1 MGLRFSERWV
11 SIASALNIPE
21 ETRPSR
27 KIGGQRRGASSRLS
41 QSSVSW
47 SNLVAGPTAEAET
60 PVIPADL
67 VLVIAPIQYAC
78 GFLFSTFHYDDLALF
93 VDA

>member
-1 MGLRFSERWV
+1 MCLHFSERWV

-41 QSSVSW
+41 QSSVSC
-47 SNLVAGPTAEAET
+47 SKLVAGPTAEAET
-60 PVIPADL
+60 P
-67 VLVIAPIQYAC
+67 IAPIQYAC
-78 GFLFSTFHYDDLALF
+78 GFLFSMFRYDDLALF
-93 VDA
+93 VDAWVDPTSLE